1 MSTAETDQA
10 DILAKF
16 QGQLEA
22 MGHGDTAALDALLD
36 DQFTL
41 THITGYKQPKAEWLA
56 EMRAGQFRYH
66 RIDPRSATVALA
78 GDTATLVGRFVVDAT
93 VYGSRSLWRLQLAQ
107 QYTRQAG
114 RWTATAS
121 AATTW

>member
-1 MSTAETDQA
+1 MSTAETDKA
-10 DILAKF
+10 DILTQY
-16 QGQLEA
+16 QGQFDA
-22 MGHGDTAALDALLD
+22 MVRGDTTALDALLD
-36 DQFTL
+36 DRFTL
-41 THITGYKQPKAEWLA
+41 THITGYEQPKAEWLA

-66 RIDPRSATVALA
+66 RIDPRTVTVALA
-78 GDTATLVGRFVVDAT
+78 GDTASLVGRFVVDAT